1 MDKKLLKAYIRT
13 IVEEEI
19 ERLFPKML
27 KEHLGTVSKAELV
40 SETTTTAPSKPA
52 FSKSELASLLGI
64 TREGDTIRATT
75 RNLGPGAS
83 NIAPAGV
90 PADLAA
96 ALNKDYSK
104 MLRDI
109 DAVKK
114 NRQG

>member
-27 KEHLGTVSKAELV
+27 KEHLAAAPKAELV
-40 SETTTTAPSKPA
+40 SETTAPTKPQFNRA
-52 FSKSELASLLGI
+52 ELASLLGI

-75 RNLGPGAS
+75 KNLGPVAT

-109 DAVKK
+109 DAVQK
-114 NRQG
+114 NRKG

>member
-27 KEHLGTVSKAELV
+27 KEHLGTVPKAELV
-40 SETTTTAPSKPA
+40 SETTTTSKPA
-52 FSKSELASLLGI
+52 FNRTELASLLGI
-64 TREGDTIRATT
+64 TREGDTVRATT
-75 RNLGPGAS
+75 RNLGPVAS

-90 PADLAA
+90 SVDLAA